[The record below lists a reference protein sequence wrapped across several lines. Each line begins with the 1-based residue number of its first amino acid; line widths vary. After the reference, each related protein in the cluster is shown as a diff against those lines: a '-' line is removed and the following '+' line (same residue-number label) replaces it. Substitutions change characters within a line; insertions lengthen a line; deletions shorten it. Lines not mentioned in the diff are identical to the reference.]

1 MNEQMPL
8 TLTAAI
14 FDMDG
19 LLLDTEPLWGF
30 SMFKVANAFGLNIK
44 PHQFKF
50 TRGLRIFEVTK
61 FWQEH
66 FPWPDSL
73 DSKVVAEAILDDI
86 IALAKEKG
94 RVMPGVLECLHFLR
108 QKQVKI
114 GLATSSPLRMVQELI
129 PYFGLA
135 NAFDVLTTA
144 DNAEF
149 GKPHPEVFLQCA
161 ASLLTSPWEC
171 LVFEDSVNGMVAAK
185 AACMKVVVVPEKS
198 QFDDQRFG
206 LADVRLKSLEYLS
219 EEVWRQLTIN
229 G

>member
-1 MNEQMPL
+1 MTERMPMM
-8 TLTAAI
+8 LTAAI

-19 LLLDTEPLWGF
+19 LLLDTEPLWGL
-30 SMFKVANAFGLNIK
+30 SMQKVAHSFGLDIQ
-44 PHQFKF
+44 PHQFRY

-66 FPWPDSL
+66 FDWPSSL

-94 RVMPGVLECLHFLR
+94 RVMPGVSECLQFFRKKHM
-108 QKQVKI
+108 KI
-114 GLATSSPLRMVQELI
+114 ALATSSPMRMVQELI

-135 NAFDVLTTA
+135 DEFDQLNSA
-144 DNAEF
+144 DHTQY

-161 ASLLTSPWEC
+161 AALSVSPWKC

-185 AACMKVVVVPEKS
+185 AACMKVVVVPEKT
-198 QFDDQRFG
+198 QFDDPRFG
-206 LADVRLKSLEYLS
+206 LADVRLNSLEKFDD
-219 EEVWRQLTIN
+219 EVWTSLLR
-229 G
+229 